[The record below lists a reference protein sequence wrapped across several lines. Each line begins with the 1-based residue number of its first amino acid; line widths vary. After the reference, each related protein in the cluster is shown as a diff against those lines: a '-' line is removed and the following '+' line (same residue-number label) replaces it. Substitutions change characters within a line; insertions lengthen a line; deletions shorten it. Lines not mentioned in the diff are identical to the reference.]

1 MGYHVT
7 LPHHF
12 SHLTVPMGCRLWPNY
27 VSILYFFT
35 LQDVTFRSKTRM
47 TACINIAKD
56 KHRLANR
63 PYECIVLPAKSDS
76 DFMFCLQ
83 SNLGLIIDRSRV
95 Y

>member
-47 TACINIAKD
+47 TACINIAKISTALQIA
-56 KHRLANR
+56 HTN
-63 PYECIVLPAKSDS
+63 ECIL
-76 DFMFCLQ
+76 DFYDISVNEPVHEI
-83 SNLGLIIDRSRV
+83 SNNLTF
-95 Y
+95 